1 MHPPDRRTVTVSEHT
16 VRPRRLRAL
25 ALVLTAAAA
34 AACGVDAPGA
44 AGDADYGEHPTLAGG
59 PPGGTLVVL
68 SEREP
73 DELNPLTF
81 SSNPAYQ
88 VTQLVFR
95 ALARRDT
102 TLSDYVPHLARSWE
116 MDSDSTL
123 VIRLRDDVRWHDGV
137 PVTADDLLFTIE
149 RQRDERTASPRR
161 NDVLPVR
168 GAEAL
173 DSFTVRLLLR
183 NPGPYTV
190 NALLEVVTVP
200 RHLLDTVPAERMRF
214 AAFGRAPVGN
224 GYYRFGSWQAGQ
236 SVTLEANPDVP
247 EGRPAPD
254 RIVLRFVPDMNAA
267 MTELLAAQGDLLKIP
282 PDQRDRVQ
290 ASANVELAHGPRVR
304 PAWIA
309 WNTASPPVDD
319 VRVRRAV
326 LMAIDRDALAR
337 ALFGGEGEAALS
349 PIPPALAEHS
359 PDVRPI
365 PHDPAGA
372 ARLLDE
378 AGWSVGPGGTRQR
391 GGQPLRLE
399 IDYIATDQARA
410 DVVVAMQAM
419 LRRVGV
425 ELVPRAYEST
435 TWVERLRGRE
445 FQGSLWGWGWGPGVV
460 GTNAE
465 MIFHSRSIPP
475 AGPNFAGYSN
485 PRVDALLD
493 SVLVEFDAGR
503 RTRLWREIEQQA
515 IDDAVYAPLYL
526 DPELYGVASR
536 IGNARFH
543 GIEWSENVP
552 FWFIAPDRRLPRDRT
567 Q

>member
-1 MHPPDRRTVTVSEHT
+1 VTDRTARV
-16 VRPRRLRAL
+16 PLRRL
-25 ALVLTAAAA
+25 AAAFVTPLLV
-34 AACGVDAPGA
+34 AACGGDAPGA
-44 AGDADYGEHPTLAGG
+44 GTDRADHGEHATLAGG
-59 PPGGTLVVL
+59 APGGTLVVL
-68 SEREP
+68 TEREP

-95 ALARRDT
+95 TLARRDT
-102 TLSDYVPHLARSWE
+102 TLSDYVPNLARSWE
-116 MDSDSTL
+116 LDADGAL
-123 VIRLRDDVRWHDGV
+123 LIHLRDDVRWHDGV
-137 PVTADDLLFTIE
+137 QVSADDLLFTID

-168 GAEAL
+168 SAEAI
-173 DSFTVRLLLR
+173 DSFTVRIELV

-190 NALLEVVTVP
+190 NALLETVTVP
-200 RHLLDTVPAERMRF
+200 RHLLDTIPPERMRF
-214 AAFGRAPVGN
+214 ARFGRAPVGN
-224 GYYRFGSWQAGQ
+224 GYYRFASWQSGQ

-267 MTELLAAQGDLLKIP
+267 MTELLAVQGDLLKIP
-282 PDQRDRVQ
+282 PDQRERV
-290 ASANVELAHGPRVR
+290 AAAANVELAHGPRVR

-309 WNTASPPVDD
+309 WNTESPPVDD

-337 ALFGGEGEAALS
+337 ALFGGEGEPAYS

-359 PDVRPI
+359 PDVRPV
-365 PHDPAGA
+365 PYDPEAAG
-372 ARLLDE
+372 RMLDE
-378 AGWSVGPGGTRQR
+378 AGWTVGPGGTRQR
-391 GGQPLRLE
+391 AGQPLRLE
-399 IDYIATDQARA
+399 LDYIATDQSRA

-425 ELVPRAYEST
+425 ELVPRAFEST

-460 GTNAE
+460 GPNAE

-475 AGPNFAGYSN
+475 AGPNFAGYRSD
-485 PRVDALLD
+485 RVDALLD
-493 SVLVEFDAGR
+493 SVMVEFDAER
-503 RTRLWREIEQQA
+503 RRPLWREIEQQI

-526 DPELYGVASR
+526 DPELFGVASR

-552 FWFIAPDRRLPRDRT
+552 FWFISPDRRLPRDRT